1 MSFFHTLRTV
11 AFKNLNCLPL
21 KERLLYLMYFMWLII
36 FGILLF
42 VHITVM
48 CIFDM
53 FGPRIFINHSQ
64 TLLCL
69 QKSMIVTVITNICLL
84 SKILLR
90 LSVAFLLPDF
100 IKIILV
106 IPKNG
111 TNRIHIFKNK
121 NKLNLRQREQFTS
134 YIS

>member
-21 KERLLYLMYFMWLII
+21 KERLLYLMYFIWLII

-42 VHITVM
+42 VHITVL
-48 CIFDM
+48 CNFDM
-53 FGPRIFINHSQ
+53 FGRWIFINHAQ

-90 LSVAFLLPDF
+90 FSVAFLLPDF